1 MKRHALSFVG
11 FILMVFLSAN
21 SAWAQSG
28 GHASVGLGHG
38 EEGYLHLQ
46 EMVKH
51 LEFSLQMPDASEDL
65 KTHGPKALQHA
76 QEALKHYSEA
86 LKHASEAL
94 GRQPGVPMA
103 EGSSGG
109 QEESHSH
116 EEGSH

>member
-1 MKRHALSFVG
+1 MKRHALAFVG

-65 KTHGPKALQHA
+65 KTHGTKALQHA
-76 QEALKHYSEA
+76 QEALKHYSEG